1 MSFIAD
7 IALQQRFV
15 DALNANDEF
24 STQARAFDGSILL
37 QVDSDQLWLK
47 IYKGRVIDHEPAASA
62 FGYTFKLSGAESA
75 WMLLIE
81 GKRRWADL
89 TFPGKRYFDDDPEL
103 KTVGADHVDIATEG
117 NLLEAARLTEATFLL
132 AYTLRDVAQS

>member
-7 IALQQRFV
+7 PALQQRFI
-15 DALNANDEF
+15 DALNANDAF
-24 STQARAFDGSILL
+24 NIQARAFDGSILL
-37 QVDSDQLWLK
+37 QVDADQLWLK
-47 IYKGRVIDHEPAASA
+47 IYKGKVIDHESAAPV
-62 FGYTFKLSGAESA
+62 FGYTFKLSGPESS
-75 WMLLIE
+75 WNLLLD

-103 KTVGADHVDIATEG
+103 KTVGENSVEIATEG